1 MTIATQPPALAN
13 IALADDDHEQIVIR
27 QDPET
32 GLRFIV
38 AVHSTVLGPAL
49 GGMRLKRYPGGLRE
63 ALEDVMGLART
74 MTLKASAAGLDLG
87 GGKSVMIDDG
97 RPELRDAR
105 LEAAARA
112 IDDLDGAYITAE
124 DIGTTTADMDHMAGF
139 TRYAVGR
146 SETNGGGGDP
156 SPVTAET
163 VFQAMRRGLAAATG
177 SDDFDGRRV
186 GVVGLGKVGSA
197 LAAKLAQAGAHVIG
211 CDLDADRAQR
221 LADDHG
227 IAIAPSAEAIL
238 ASELDV
244 LAPCAAGGLIDDALA
259 RSVDCRVVAGA
270 ANNPL
275 TDRAVAR
282 TLMQRDIVYV
292 PDFLANCG
300 GLIHVSLEWEKQG
313 LRTGHGPVLA
323 ERRQGLRTAHGPGL
337 AERRREGGREEEL
350 IAGAMERLDS
360 ALETAGAEGIPP
372 IEVAERQALERVES
386 ARRR

>member
-1 MTIATQPPALAN
+1 MTIATRHSPGVN
-13 IALADDDHEQIVIR
+13 IPLADDDHEQIVVR
-27 QDPET
+27 QDKKT

-87 GGKSVMIDDG
+87 GGKAVMIDDG
-97 RPELRDAR
+97 RPELREAR
-105 LEAAARA
+105 LEAAARV
-112 IDDLDGAYITAE
+112 IDGLEGAYITAE
-124 DIGTTTADMDHMAGF
+124 DIGTTCADMDHMAGV
-139 TRYAVGR
+139 TRYVVGR
-146 SETNGGGGDP
+146 SESNGGGGDP

-177 SDDFDGRRV
+177 SDDFDGSRV
-186 GVVGLGKVGSA
+186 GIVGLGKVGSA
-197 LAAKLAQAGAHVIG
+197 LAVKLSEAGAHVIG
-211 CDLDADRAQR
+211 CDLDAERAQR
-221 LADDHG
+221 LAADHG
-227 IAIAPSAEAIL
+227 ITLAPSAEAIL

-244 LAPCAAGGLIDDALA
+244 LAPCAAGGLIDEALA
-259 RSVDCRVVAGA
+259 RSIDCRVVAGA

-300 GLIHVSLEWEKQG
+300 GLIHVSLEWYG
-313 LRTGHGPVLA
+313 
-323 ERRQGLRTAHGPGL
+323 
-337 AERRREGGREEEL
+337 REGRSEEDL

-360 ALETAGAEGIPP
+360 ALETAEADGITP
-372 IEVAERQALERVES
+372 IEVAERQALERVEA
-386 ARRR
+386 ARSS

>member
-1 MTIATQPPALAN
+1 MTIATRHVPRTGLPM
-13 IALADDDHEQIVIR
+13 ADDDHEQIVVR
-27 QDPET
+27 QDKET

-49 GGMRLKRYPGGLRE
+49 GGMRIKRYPGGLRE

-87 GGKSVMIDDG
+87 GGKAVMIDDG
-97 RPELRDAR
+97 RPELREAR
-105 LEAAARA
+105 LEAAARV
-112 IDDLDGAYITAE
+112 IDGLDGAYITAE
-124 DIGTTTADMDHMAGF
+124 DIGTTTEDMDHMARF

-146 SETNGGGGDP
+146 SESDGGGGDP

-163 VFQAMRRGLAAATG
+163 VFQATRRGLVAATG

-186 GVVGLGKVGSA
+186 GVVGVGKVGSA

-211 CDLDADRAQR
+211 CDLDAERAQT
-221 LADDHG
+221 LANELG
-227 IAIAPSAEAIL
+227 IDVAPSAEAIL

-244 LAPCAAGGLIDDALA
+244 LAPCAAGGLIDEARA
-259 RSVDCRVVAGA
+259 RSIDCRVVAGA

-300 GLIHVSLEWEKQG
+300 GLIHVSLEWYG
-313 LRTGHGPVLA
+313 
-323 ERRQGLRTAHGPGL
+323 
-337 AERRREGGREEEL
+337 REGRTEEDL

-360 ALETAGAEGIPP
+360 ALETAESEDVPP

-386 ARRR
+386 TRRS